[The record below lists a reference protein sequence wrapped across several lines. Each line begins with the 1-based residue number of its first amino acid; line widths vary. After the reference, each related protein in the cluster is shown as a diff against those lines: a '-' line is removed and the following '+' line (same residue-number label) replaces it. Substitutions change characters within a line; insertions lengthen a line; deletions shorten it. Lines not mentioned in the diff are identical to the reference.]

1 MEKRTRRKGKLVSDY
16 LRITLMIIL
25 TVKSPSA
32 SVQILFV

>member
-1 MEKRTRRKGKLVSDY
+1 MEKRTRRKDELVSDY

-32 SVQILFV
+32 SVLMLLV